1 MSSAATPAV
10 DALVPP
16 WFALRMVNRRLT
28 AAPPDRH

>member
-16 WFALRMVNRRLT
+16 WFALRMVT
-28 AAPPDRH
+28 EG